1 MKKLVTLM
9 MVGTLVLLWTGSPV
23 LGAADGD
30 TETQLQA
37 LQTRVAQ
44 LEAQLNKQGSNAELL
59 KGMVAQMD
67 SAPAQ
72 MAADSALTAGYD
84 KRFFI
89 KSADDQFKLEFDTRL
104 QFRHTYGLSDDG
116 SNDMMQDGTRPP
128 FGASGVDSSASA
140 FELERVKLY
149 LRGHVLK
156 DINYNICFEADDDA
170 DDSDSALYT
179 YEVSYNFMPEM
190 GVRLGRYKGPFG
202 KQEPTSSGR
211 QMLVDR
217 SLANEVFNID
227 RTTGVELFG
236 TLDMGDIKPNYRIM
250 LFNGLQNN
258 DDTPFSGNDN
268 SPGIAARL
276 AVPMMGATAKDF
288 ANESDLKGHDNLVSQ
303 VGFSFAY
310 SNDRNEDHFAG
321 GESDSYEFLGK
332 NPDGR
337 SDVYELGGETTL
349 LGIDFAMKSNG
360 LSVILE
366 GFYQH
371 VDADAGELAFEN
383 DFGTGRNVADPITGA
398 IIDGCELDNYGWYA
412 QAGYFV
418 VPEKFELVSRVSG
431 VHVDSTNDM
440 YEYAA
445 GWNYYISGQD
455 LKLSMDLS
463 YIDDLPI
470 TSSSANFD
478 GVQNNSLFM
487 VRTQLQFQF

>member
-9 MVGTLVLLWTGSPV
+9 MVGTLVLLWTGSPA

-44 LEAQLNKQGSNAELL
+44 LEAQLSKQGNNAELL

-116 SNDMMQDGTRPP
+116 SNDMTQDGTRPALGTD
-128 FGASGVDSSASA
+128 GADSSASA
-140 FELERVKLY
+140 FELERVRLY

-156 DINYNICFEADDDA
+156 DIKYNICFESDDDSGSG
-170 DDSDSALYT
+170 DYLYM

-190 GVRLGRYKGPFG
+190 GVKLGRYKGPFG
-202 KQEPTSSGR
+202 KQETTSSGR

-227 RTTGVELFG
+227 RTSGVELFG
-236 TLDMGDIKPNYRIM
+236 TLDMGDVKPNYRVM

-258 DDTPFSGNDN
+258 NDAPFSGNDN
-268 SPGIAARL
+268 SPGVAARL

-349 LGIDFAMKSNG
+349 LGVDFAMKSNG
-360 LSVILE
+360 FSVILE

-371 VDADAGELAFEN
+371 VDADAGELAFGN
-383 DFGTGRNVADPITGA
+383 DFGGRPDPITDA

-412 QAGYFV
+412 QAGYFI
-418 VPEKFELVSRVSG
+418 VPEKFELASRISG
-431 VHVDSTNDM
+431 VHVDNTNDM

-470 TSSSANFD
+470 TSGSANFG
-478 GVQNNSLFM
+478 GVQNNSLFL

>member
-1 MKKLVTLM
+1 M
-9 MVGTLVLLWTGSPV
+9 MVGTLVLLWSGSPA
-23 LGAADGD
+23 LGAAEGD
-30 TETQLQA
+30 TESQLRALQA
-37 LQTRVAQ
+37 RVAQ

-104 QFRHTYGLSDDG
+104 QFRHTYGMSDDG
-116 SNDMMQDGTRPP
+116 SNDMMQDGTRPA

-140 FELERVKLY
+140 FELERVRLY

-156 DINYNICFEADDDA
+156 DIKYNICFESDDDSGSG
-170 DDSDSALYT
+170 DYLYM
-179 YEVSYNFMPEM
+179 YEVSYNFMPDM
-190 GVRLGRYKGPFG
+190 GVKLGRYKGPFG
-202 KQEPTSSGR
+202 KQETTSSGR

-236 TLDMGDIKPNYRIM
+236 TLDMGDIKPDYRVM
-250 LFNGLQNN
+250 VFNGLQNN
-258 DDTPFSGNDN
+258 NDAPFSDNDN

-288 ANESDLKGHDNLVSQ
+288 ANESDLKGHENTVSQ
-303 VGFSFAY
+303 VGFSIAY

-349 LGIDFAMKSNG
+349 LGVDFAMKSNG

-371 VDADAGELAFEN
+371 VDADAGEIAFEQ
-383 DFGTGRNVADPITGA
+383 DFGAGRSVADPITGA
-398 IIDGCELDNYGWYA
+398 IMDGCELDNYGWYA
-412 QAGYFV
+412 QAGYFIM
-418 VPEKFELVSRVSG
+418 PEKFELVSRVSG

-470 TSSSANFD
+470 TSGSANFG
-478 GVQNNSLFM
+478 GVQNNSLFL

>member
-9 MVGTLVLLWTGSPV
+9 VVGTLVLLWTGSPV

-67 SAPAQ
+67 SAPAHT
-72 MAADSALTAGYD
+72 AADSALTAGYD

-104 QFRHTYGLSDDG
+104 QFRHTYGMSDDG
-116 SNDMMQDGTRPP
+116 SNDMMQDGTRPA
-128 FGASGVDSSASA
+128 FGTGGVDASASA
-140 FELERVKLY
+140 FELERVRLY

-156 DINYNICFEADDDA
+156 DIKYNICFESDDDSGSG
-170 DDSDSALYT
+170 DYLYM
-179 YEVSYNFMPEM
+179 YEVSYNFMPDM
-190 GVRLGRYKGPFG
+190 GVKLGRYKGPFG
-202 KQEPTSSGR
+202 KQETTSSGR

-250 LFNGLQNN
+250 VFNGLQNN
-258 DDTPFSGNDN
+258 NDAPFSDNDN

-276 AVPMMGATAKDF
+276 AIPMMGATAKDF
-288 ANESDLKGHDNLVSQ
+288 ANESDLKGHETLVSQ

-321 GESDSYEFLGK
+321 GGESDGYEFLGK

-360 LSVILE
+360 LSVIVE

-371 VDADAGELAFEN
+371 VDADSGEVWYEN
-383 DFGTGRNVADPITGA
+383 DFGTGRNSTIQDPATGDIIT
-398 IIDGCELDNYGWYA
+398 IMNMDGYELDNYGWYA
-412 QAGYFV
+412 QAGYFI

-445 GWNYYISGQD
+445 GWNYYISG
-455 LKLSMDLS
+455 
-463 YIDDLPI
+463 
-470 TSSSANFD
+470 
-478 GVQNNSLFM
+478 
-487 VRTQLQFQF
+487 

>member
-1 MKKLVTLM
+1 M
-9 MVGTLVLLWTGSPV
+9 MVGTLVLLWSGSPA

-30 TETQLQA
+30 TESQLQA

-44 LEAQLNKQGSNAELL
+44 LEAQLSKQGLQQSNAELL
-59 KGMVAQMD
+59 KEMVAQMD
-67 SAPAQ
+67 SAPAH

-84 KRFFI
+84 KGFFI

-116 SNDMMQDGTRPP
+116 SNDLMKDGTRPP
-128 FGASGVDSSASA
+128 LGTSGVDASASA
-140 FELERVKLY
+140 FEMERVRLY

-156 DINYNICFEADDDA
+156 DVKYNICFEADDD
-170 DDSDSALYT
+170 SSAGNYLYM
-179 YEVSYNFMPEM
+179 YDVSYNFMPEM
-190 GVRLGRYKGPFG
+190 GVKLGRYKGPFG

-227 RTTGVELFG
+227 RATGVELFG
-236 TLDMGDIKPNYRIM
+236 ELDMGDIKPNYRVM
-250 LFNGLQNN
+250 LFNGLRNN
-258 DDTPFSGNDN
+258 NDTPFSENDN
-268 SPGIAARL
+268 SPGVAARL
-276 AVPMMGATAKDF
+276 AIPMMGATARDF
-288 ANESDLKGHDNLVSQ
+288 ANESDLKGHANPVAQ

-310 SNDRNEDHFAG
+310 SNDRDENHFAG
-321 GESDSYEFLGK
+321 GKSDSYDFLGK

-337 SDVYELGGETTL
+337 SDIYKLGGETTL
-349 LGIDFAMKSNG
+349 LGVDFAMKSNG

-371 VDADAGELAFEN
+371 LDADSGELAFAN
-383 DFGTGRNVADPITGA
+383 DFGTGRNSFDPITNRA
-398 IIDGCELDNYGWYA
+398 LMDGYELDNYGWYA
-412 QAGYFV
+412 QAGYFI

-440 YEYAA
+440 YEYAG
-445 GWNYYISGQD
+445 GWNYYIAGQD
-455 LKLSMDLS
+455 LKLSMDVS

-470 TSSSANFD
+470 TSGSTNFD
-478 GVQNNSLFM
+478 GVQNNSLLL

>member
-9 MVGTLVLLWTGSPV
+9 MVGTLVLLWTGSSA
-23 LGAADGD
+23 LDAADGN

-67 SAPAQ
+67 SAPAN

-104 QFRHTYGLSDDG
+104 QFRHTYGMSDDG

-128 FGASGVDSSASA
+128 IGTGGVDASASA
-140 FELERVKLY
+140 FELERVRLY

-156 DINYNICFEADDDA
+156 DIKYNICFESDDDSGSG
-170 DDSDSALYT
+170 DYLYI

-190 GVRLGRYKGPFG
+190 GVKLGRYKGPFG

-250 LFNGLQNN
+250 VFNGLQNN
-258 DDTPFSGNDN
+258 NDAPFSGNDN

-288 ANESDLKGHDNLVSQ
+288 ANESDLTGHESLVSQ
-303 VGFSFAY
+303 VGFSIAY

-321 GESDSYEFLGK
+321 GESDGYEFLAK

-349 LGIDFAMKSNG
+349 LGVDFAMKSGG

-371 VDADAGELAFEN
+371 VDADSGEVWYEN
-383 DFGTGRNVADPITGA
+383 DFGTGRSVADPITGA

-418 VPEKFELVSRVSG
+418 MPEKFELVSRVSG

-470 TSSSANFD
+470 TSGSANFG
-478 GVQNNSLFM
+478 GVQNNSLFL